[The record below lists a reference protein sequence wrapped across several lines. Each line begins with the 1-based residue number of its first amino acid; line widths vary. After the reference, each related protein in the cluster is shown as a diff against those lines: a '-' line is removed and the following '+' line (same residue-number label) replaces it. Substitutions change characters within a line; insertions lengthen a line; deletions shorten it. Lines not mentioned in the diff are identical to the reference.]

1 MERKSPR
8 IMIEVQSRLS
18 IFETK
23 GGNSTV
29 MSQGEGFRGLG
40 ENEKNRGSPSTINNE
55 RTAHR

>member
-1 MERKSPR
+1 
-8 IMIEVQSRLS
+8 MIEVQSRLS

-40 ENEKNRGSPSTINNE
+40 ENGKNRGSPSTINNE